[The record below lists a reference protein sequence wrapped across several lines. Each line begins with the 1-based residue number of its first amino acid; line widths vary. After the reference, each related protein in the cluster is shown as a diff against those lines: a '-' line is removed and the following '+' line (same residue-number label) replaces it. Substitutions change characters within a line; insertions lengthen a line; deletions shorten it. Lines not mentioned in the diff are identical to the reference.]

1 MIKIRKLETIEEVAL
16 IQPLERVV
24 WGMEPIPAHQTY
36 TAVTNG
42 GLLLGA
48 FIEDEIIGFSYSFPG
63 YLNGE
68 TYLCSH
74 MLGIHPNYQTRGIG
88 KLLKEKQSEWA
99 RDMGYSLMI
108 WTFDPLES
116 RNAYLN
122 FSKLKGICHVYL
134 ENCYGE
140 MKDGLNQ
147 GLPSDRLRLEWWI
160 KSERVLGDWRPTI
173 SIYKQPFTLSQ
184 SQAGNAEVTFNF
196 DEINDDDAGFEI
208 PVPTNFQ
215 AIKKE
220 EPALAIA
227 WRLAIREVFQLL
239 FQKGYAVVNLRK
251 SDDEVYYYQFIKKE
265 TIPLQQK
272 ERGDLL

>member
-1 MIKIRKLETIEEVAL
+1 MIEIRKLERIEEVAL
-16 IQPLERVV
+16 IQPLEKVI
-24 WGMEPIPAHQTY
+24 WGMDSIPAHQTY

-68 TYLCSH
+68 IYLCSH
-74 MLGIHPNYQTRGIG
+74 MLGIRPDYQARGIG

-99 RDMGYSLMI
+99 REMGYSLMI

-160 KSERVLGDWRPTI
+160 KSERVLGDWDSTI
-173 SIYKQPFTLSQ
+173 ATYHQPFTLSE
-184 SQAGNAEVTFNF
+184 SQGGNATVTFKL
-196 DEINDDDAGFEI
+196 NDIDGQDAGVEI
-208 PVPTNFQ
+208 PVPINFQ
-215 AIKKE
+215 VIKKE
-220 EPALAIA
+220 EPALALH

-239 FQKGYAVVNLRK
+239 FQKGYAIVNLRK
-251 SDDEVYYYQFIKKE
+251 SANDVYYYQFIKKDM
-265 TIPLQQK
+265 IPLQQI
-272 ERGDLL
+272 ERGDLS